1 VTEPPDP
8 RSRPTHQAPAWQDPP
23 PARQGP
29 PPAWQEPP
37 PAWRGQGPQ
46 PGWQGPPPP
55 VPGPPQ
61 QKRRR
66 RPWVIAAVAVL
77 VVVAVVIG
85 ALLAL
90 PKPIPPVLQTT
101 GLVAGDRTPQSL
113 QLGWA
118 GPASGPLPD
127 RYEVL
132 RNGHELASVPGTT
145 TDYRVTGLD
154 PATAYRFTVIAIRG
168 AKRATPSSALSITT
182 PTPPLSDAVLTSS
195 GPANVTET
203 AGNFTETY
211 NSKFSKRDVGDTWQ
225 EPWSFVPNCTSGP
238 CAVQASGSVVG
249 PQFTTQLTRN
259 GAMYSGS
266 VAIDNWWYCG
276 TNINNRMDT
285 TLNIRVTGV
294 HAKMIAGVW
303 TVTSY
308 TGTLVWNVHYDANG
322 NCPAATYKMKL
333 AGN

>member
-1 VTEPPDP
+1 VTQPPDP
-8 RSRPTHQAPAWQDPP
+8 RSRPTHQAPPGQGSP
-23 PARQGP
+23 PAWQGP
-29 PPAWQEPP
+29 PPGWQEPP
-37 PAWRGQGPQ
+37 PAWRGQEPQ
-46 PGWQGPPPP
+46 PGWQGPPPA
-55 VPGPPQ
+55 VPGPPPR
-61 QKRRR
+61 KRR
-66 RPWVIAAVAVL
+66 RPWVIAGVAVL
-77 VVVAVVIG
+77 VVVAAVIG

-90 PKPIPPVLQTT
+90 PKPIPPLLQTT
-101 GLVAGDRTPQSL
+101 GLVAGDQTPQSL
-113 QLGWA
+113 RLAWA

-127 RYEVL
+127 RYEIL
-132 RNGHELASVPGTT
+132 RDGHELASVPGTT

-168 AKRATPSSALSITT
+168 AKHAAPSSALTVTT
-182 PTPPLSDAVLTSS
+182 PTPPLSDAVLSSS
-195 GPANVTET
+195 GPANITET

-225 EPWSFVPNCTSGP
+225 EPWSFVPGCASGP

-259 GAMYSGS
+259 GATYSGS

-285 TLNIRVTGV
+285 ILNIQVTGV

-308 TGTLVWNVHYDANG
+308 TGTLVWNVHYDSNG

-333 AGN
+333 AGT